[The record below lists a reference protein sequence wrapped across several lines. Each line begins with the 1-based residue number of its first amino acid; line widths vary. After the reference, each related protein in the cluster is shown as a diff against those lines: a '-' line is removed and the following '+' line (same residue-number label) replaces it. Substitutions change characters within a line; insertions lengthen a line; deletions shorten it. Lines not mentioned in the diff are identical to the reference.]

1 MFHLLLSLEKNK
13 KTRYLAILIILIFL
27 FTIIYWLNNINI
39 KILHLLLYLKKHRK
53 IRYIVISVILIF
65 LFTIIYWSLGTND
78 NFSFNTSQTELSFL
92 DALYFTLVTQT
103 TIGYGDISPKSQLM
117 RFITVCHII
126 SLIITIIFF
135 NL

>member
-1 MFHLLLSLEKNK
+1 MSGV
-13 KTRYLAILIILIFL
+13 LIFI
-27 FTIIYWLNNINI
+27 FSIIYWLNNINI
-39 KILHLLLYLKKHRK
+39 KILHLLLLYLKKHRK
-53 IRYIVISVILIF
+53 IRYIVISIILIF

-78 NFSFNTSQTELSFL
+78 NFSFNTSQTEVSFL